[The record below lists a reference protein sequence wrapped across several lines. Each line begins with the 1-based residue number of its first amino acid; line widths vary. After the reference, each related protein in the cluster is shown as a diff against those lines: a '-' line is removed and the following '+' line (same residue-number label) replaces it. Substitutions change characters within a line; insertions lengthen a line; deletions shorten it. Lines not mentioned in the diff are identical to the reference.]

1 MSITAAPDQVA
12 LLLAELRRQIRV
24 LRIGPVCD
32 GDPGLEAMIA
42 VARANGWAVLDR
54 FVADGYVLDMAGGKV
69 AGTWPRSPTL
79 KKNRFPE
86 KNLSTHGP
94 IGWHYATGNALTQ
107 AFYPNANVEEKPT
120 TAPHA

>member
-42 VARANGWAVLDR
+42 VARAKGWAVLDR
-54 FVADGYVLDMAGGKV
+54 FVADGYVLDMAGRKG
-69 AGTWPRSPTL
+69 AGTRPRSSPLKTNTL
-79 KKNRFPE
+79 HE
-86 KNLSTHGP
+86 KNIETH
-94 IGWHYATGNALTQ
+94 
-107 AFYPNANVEEKPT
+107 
-120 TAPHA
+120 APLGQH

>member
-42 VARANGWAVLDR
+42 VARAKGWAVLDR

-69 AGTWPRSPTL
+69 AGTWPRSSTL
-79 KKNRFPE
+79 KKNRFRSE
-86 KNLSTHGP
+86 EHTSELQSLMRNS
-94 IGWHYATGNALTQ
+94 YAVFCMKKTTPYTFVTPPQTTITQ
-107 AFYPNANVEEKPT
+107 
-120 TAPHA
+120 